1 VIEISC
7 QSYWGSDEERCV
19 NDGHDCFH
27 QRVSTCVR
35 IKQRQYKRSGPQE
48 DGPRESN
55 PAESQARQEHF
66 ERMIR
71 RLMTTVETRPLHLLT
86 LKPKAQFWAE
96 YLLTAVSH
104 WFTLRGMGA
113 APPPPITSDVSRLF
127 QDFTVSA
134 TGAATS
140 FVTAAILVA
149 IERSTGFSY
158 YTLSFLS
165 LGAIPVG
172 AVLSG
177 FVGASGYY
185 LGARLFNHR
194 PTKILLLNMVV
205 ISVAT
210 FFLIH
215 YFHYYYFLT
224 IEGKPVRDFISFV
237 DFLRIELSHNGAGGY
252 LYAALQV
259 IGFAAGGLA
268 VFGYLNS
275 LPYCEKC
282 AKYLSAKDSQTR
294 CSLLAY
300 KMAETTKTLCNSCR
314 GT

>member
-1 VIEISC
+1 L
-7 QSYWGSDEERCV
+7 
-19 NDGHDCFH
+19 
-27 QRVSTCVR
+27 
-35 IKQRQYKRSGPQE
+35 
-48 DGPRESN
+48 
-55 PAESQARQEHF
+55 AELF
-66 ERMIR
+66 IPG
-71 RLMTTVETRPLHLLT
+71 LTVESRPLHLLT

-96 YLLTAVSH
+96 YLLTAVFH

-127 QDFTVSA
+127 QDFTVAA

-149 IERSTGFSY
+149 IERSTGFSF
-158 YTLSFLS
+158 YTYRPLF
-165 LGAIPVG
+165 AIPLG

-177 FVGASGYY
+177 FVGAYGYY

-215 YFHYYYFLT
+215 YFHYYFLT
-224 IEGKPVRDFISFV
+224 IEGKLVRDFISFV
-237 DFLRIELSHNGAGGY
+237 DFLRIELSHNKAWGY
-252 LYAALQV
+252 LYAPLQV

-268 VFGYLNS
+268 VFGYLDS

-282 AKYLSAKDSQTR
+282 AKYLSAKDRQTR
-294 CSLLAY
+294 YSLLAY